1 MRYKR
6 KVPQRRPSTAFKSG
20 EDWRGNGCKQKTRSK
35 TMGQI
40 VNKLESELI
49 ELEANLSKEKLDPE
63 KPLPD
68 FDYTGAM
75 QGWIQKRYLD
85 ILQNL
90 YDIMRYEESSPT
102 ARVASAKILLDRGF
116 GQVPQT
122 LNLKTEE
129 KTTYSLVAQRPDGH
143 KEIIGQATD
152 NQLKKIDNA

>member
-1 MRYKR
+1 MKYK
-6 KVPQRRPSTAFKSG
+6 KKMPQKRPSTAFKSG
-20 EDWRGNGCKQKTRSK
+20 EDWRGNGCKQKPRSK
-35 TMGQI
+35 TLGQV

-49 ELEANLSKEKLDPE
+49 KMEADLSKEKLDPE

-68 FDYTGAM
+68 FDYQGAM

-90 YDIMRYEESSPT
+90 YDIMRYSDDAPS

-129 KTTYSLVAQRPDGH
+129 KTTYSLVAQRPDGK
-143 KEIIGQATD
+143 KEILGEATGT
-152 NQLKKIDNA
+152 QLKKIDNA

>member
-1 MRYKR
+1 MRLKKKY
-6 KVPQRRPSTAFKSG
+6 PQRKPSTVFKKG
-20 EDWRGNGCKQKTRSK
+20 DQWRGNGSK
-35 TMGQI
+35 PSEHKKADFVFIAKLDAELT
-40 VNKLESELI
+40 KLETEM
-49 ELEANLSKEKLDPE
+49 KEKADPE

-68 FDYTGAM
+68 FDYQGAM

-90 YDIMRYEESSPT
+90 YDILRYEDSSPT

-129 KTTYSLVAQRPDGH
+129 KTTYSLIAQKPNGE
-143 KEIIGQATD
+143 KEVIGLASDKQI
-152 NQLKKIDNA
+152 KKLENG

>member
-1 MRYKR
+1 MTHKDKR
-6 KVPQRRPSTAFKSG
+6 NATSFGGSRDINRNGVSRPHVPRL
-20 EDWRGNGCKQKTRSK
+20 
-35 TMGQI
+35 
-40 VNKLESELI
+40 NKMVTKFEGELI
-49 ELEANLSKEKLDPE
+49 KLDEEIKVMTKKNEALDPE

-68 FDYTGAM
+68 FDYTNAM

-90 YDIMRYEESSPT
+90 YDIMRYEDSSPT

-129 KTTYSLVAQRPDGH
+129 KTTYSLIAQKPDGSTEVIANASAN
-143 KEIIGQATD
+143 KIG
-152 NQLKKIDNA
+152 KIGE